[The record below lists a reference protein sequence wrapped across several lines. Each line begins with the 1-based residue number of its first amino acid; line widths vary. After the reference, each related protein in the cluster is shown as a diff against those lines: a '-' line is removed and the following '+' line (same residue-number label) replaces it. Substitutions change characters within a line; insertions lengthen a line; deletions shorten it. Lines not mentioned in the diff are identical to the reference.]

1 MAEVSV
7 RFLKG
12 RSDQDILVQLY
23 DTVFVPSFPPSEREP
38 LAGLERVLAGD
49 ELLGAVAM
57 TPDGVPVAALFL
69 EWFADIRAGLLCY
82 FAVRPDLRDRG
93 IGRQLIAYAAPRWRT
108 ELQPHVIY
116 AEAEDPRSG
125 SGIAE
130 HGDGQARLRL
140 YAGFGARRLP
150 IPYLMPRLNPGETRL
165 TNLLLL
171 VAEADD
177 TVSAA
182 DDAVSA
188 ADETVSAADETVSA
202 ADETIAG
209 AAGAAPD
216 LIRGAAV
223 AEFLTRYFA
232 RAEGGPARDDDTGLQ
247 GLLAECH
254 RTEFL
259 QLRELHGQD

>member
-1 MAEVSV
+1 MADVSV

-38 LAGLERVLAGD
+38 MASLERVLAGE

-108 ELQPHVIY
+108 ELRPHIIY

-165 TNLLLL
+165 ANLLLL

-177 TVSAA
+177 TVAA
-182 DDAVSA
+182 PAG
-188 ADETVSAADETVSA
+188 TVAQPGGTVA
-202 ADETIAG
+202 QPGGTAG
-209 AAGAAPD
+209 AVPG

-232 RAEGGPARDDDTGLQ
+232 RAEGGPAHPGDTELR
-247 GLLAECH
+247 GLLAECR

-259 QLRELHGQD
+259 QLRELSGQD